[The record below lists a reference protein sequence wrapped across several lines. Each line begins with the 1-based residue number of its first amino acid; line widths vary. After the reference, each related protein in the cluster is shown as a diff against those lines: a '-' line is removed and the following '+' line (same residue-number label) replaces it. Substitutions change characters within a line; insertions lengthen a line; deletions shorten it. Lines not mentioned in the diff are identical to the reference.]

1 MVLAFCITD
10 CGYPE
15 IPQALQKAW
24 SHCKDSFLL
33 ACTMRSAFCVT
44 NKPACSIKSATVLM
58 VKEVVLVPVNGRR
71 NNQSLPLLVLVLLC
85 VRNNHFLLLLL
96 CVHVCDSHSA
106 AIALH
111 KRVVHFSEGLLQI
124 DCAHMCVCV

>member
-1 MVLAFCITD
+1 
-10 CGYPE
+10 
-15 IPQALQKAW
+15 
-24 SHCKDSFLL
+24 
-33 ACTMRSAFCVT
+33 
-44 NKPACSIKSATVLM
+44 M

-124 DCAHMCVCV
+124 DCAHMCVCVTGLSREFAATDWVLLDRLLL